1 MKRHLYYATAIVMF
15 ILLITSL
22 CFAVSLDTSG
32 CLLVN
37 CPKEKGYMTSYEIKP
52 DGTVILKLK
61 GECQYSGCEYAWN
74 KHWYVTATWNGS
86 TAYEDIKIGDAAAYT
101 MSECNR
107 NPWLS
112 DSFTCTLKNSSGP
125 ALSDMMSTSDTQ
137 NSSASMLQEIN
148 KKTTSLFAGNTSSS
162 SSPNTKY
169 PLTWPVLT
177 PDQKKKIAMEYEVV
191 MAKNSKTKTPP
202 KQPIGVMSPLV
213 NQELAGPP
221 AKIHLS
227 ISHDANWPVK
237 LEFALYGK
245 IGNTHIWIP
254 QKINIQNQKTVY
266 KTGPDTVTP
275 IGITSGDAVLDHE
288 GKWSLHASYDCPG
301 SAMPNWV
308 YFYVKPLN
316 PIPLAPK
323 TIPPG
328 GIKLK

>member
-1 MKRHLYYATAIVMF
+1 MKRHLCYATALGMLILF
-15 ILLITSL
+15 ITTL
-22 CFAVSLDTSG
+22 CYAVSLDTSG
-32 CLLVN
+32 CLEIS

-52 DGTVILKLK
+52 DGIVTLKLR
-61 GECQYSGCEYAWN
+61 GECHYSGCDTAWN
-74 KHWYVTATWNGS
+74 RAWYVTATWKGS
-86 TAYEDIKIGDAAAYT
+86 TAYEDIKLGDATGYT

-112 DSFTCTLKNSSGP
+112 DSFSCTLKSSSGD
-125 ALSDMMSTSDTQ
+125 ALSAM
-137 NSSASMLQEIN
+137 
-148 KKTTSLFAGNTSSS
+148 SSS
-162 SSPNTKY
+162 SDTKY

-177 PDQKKKIAMEYEVV
+177 PDQKKKIAIEYETV

-221 AKIHLS
+221 AKIHFS

-237 LEFALYGK
+237 LEFAFYAK
-245 IGNTHIWIP
+245 IGNTHMWIP
-254 QKINIQNQKTVY
+254 QKLTIQNQKTVY
-266 KTGPDTVTP
+266 KTGSDGVTP
-275 IGITSGDAVLDHE
+275 IGITSGDAVLQYE
-288 GKWSLHASYDCPG
+288 GKWSLHASYDYPG

-308 YFYVKPLN
+308 YFYVKPLK

-328 GIKLK
+328 GIKLN